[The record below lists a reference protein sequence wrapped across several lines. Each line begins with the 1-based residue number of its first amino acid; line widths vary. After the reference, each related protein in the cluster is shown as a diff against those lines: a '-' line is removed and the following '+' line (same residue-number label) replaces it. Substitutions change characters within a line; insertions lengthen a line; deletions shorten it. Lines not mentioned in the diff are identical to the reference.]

1 MWHFQLALFVYL
13 TQEQAE
19 EKTYLQCRTHFK
31 ATMIRKQTEECM
43 LDSCLQH
50 HLY

>member
-31 ATMIRKQTEECM
+31 ATMIWK
-43 LDSCLQH
+43 
-50 HLY
+50 